1 MCLHRTYWE
10 EWEKTHLAPYAS
22 KCDDDELTRRPATPP
37 DYKDIKDPAGSES
50 RYRTSFQID
59 KDRILSSTAFRRLEY
74 KTQIFVNHEGD
85 NYRTRLTH
93 TTEVSSIA
101 RRIAKAMRL
110 NEDLVEAIALGHDLG
125 HTPFGHAGEEAL
137 NEWGL
142 LGRYGFYHN
151 VHGLRIVDELEEGYD
166 WDKRKKEDGG
176 GSGLN
181 LTYAVRE
188 GILKHTTRGF
198 REGDKRIFNER
209 QILNGIDPDA
219 PSTLEAQVVALAD
232 EIAQRVNDLEDG
244 LRSGLI
250 SKDDVVK
257 LIRKAIPNDD
267 TKINDLIRA
276 EKTSPIDRTIV
287 ARRRGKYLQIIDSCQ
302 EGNSPPTMANLI
314 GLIRELWTA
323 NAIEYSHKNIK
334 GLTEVS
340 AEIGDETGGV
350 YGSQITKF
358 NTNTFE
364 EIVKLDEIKTV
375 NKLEQDRLKLG
386 KKAVAEFCE
395 IDIFIHNK
403 KPTAHI
409 KIIEKTLKRD
419 INSEKLIPIGAATTL
434 NEITANKYFIKWI
447 ASDMAVWRTQRVL
460 VLAEAEGKEVE
471 GIYKNYPI
479 EQVKIKIREKNVISF
494 SDEMAKIDKEFKRF
508 IELKIHRSSKV
519 ARMNTKGVE
528 LVKKIFNRF
537 LDNPFQLPKNV
548 LGKYPNQNLIDDNK
562 KISEIDNLIRNE
574 ADKDAFKQLVA
585 EHIAGMTDRF
595 LINEYERLF
604 LISKDIEEKEEK
616 SFSD

>member
-1 MCLHRTYWE
+1 M
-10 EWEKTHLAPYAS
+10 
-22 KCDDDELTRRPATPP
+22 
-37 DYKDIKDPAGSES
+37 
-50 RYRTSFQID
+50 
-59 KDRILSSTAFRRLEY
+59 
-74 KTQIFVNHEGD
+74 
-85 NYRTRLTH
+85 
-93 TTEVSSIA
+93 
-101 RRIAKAMRL
+101 
-110 NEDLVEAIALGHDLG
+110 
-125 HTPFGHAGEEAL
+125 
-137 NEWGL
+137 
-142 LGRYGFYHN
+142 
-151 VHGLRIVDELEEGYD
+151 GLRIVDELEEGYD

-198 REGDKRIFNER
+198 REGDKRIFNET

-276 EKTSPIDRTIV
+276 EKTLSIDEEIV
-287 ARRRGKYLQIIDSCQ
+287 KRRREKYLQIVDSCQ
-302 EGNSPPTMANLI
+302 EDTRPPTRANLI

-340 AEIGDETGGV
+340 DEIGDETGGV
-350 YGSQITKF
+350 YGSQIKSF
-358 NTNTFE
+358 NSDPYDD
-364 EIVKLDEIKTV
+364 IVNLKDIETV
-375 NKLEQDRLKLG
+375 DKLEQDQLKIG
-386 KKAVAEFCE
+386 NEAKAEFCE
-395 IDIFIHNK
+395 IDISTNNEK
-403 KPTAHI
+403 TTAHI

-419 INSEKLIPIGAATTL
+419 KNSEKLIPSGKAITI

-460 VLAEAEGKEVE
+460 ILAEAPGNN
-471 GIYKNYPI
+471 IYKNYPI
-479 EQVKIKIREKNVISF
+479 EQVKIKIRKKNVISF
-494 SDEMAKIDKEFKRF
+494 SDEMAKIDKKFKRF

-537 LDNPFQLPKNV
+537 LDNPYQLPKNV
-548 LGKYPNQNLIDDNK
+548 WEKYQNKNIIDEKGDIKDIDDK
-562 KISEIDNLIRNE
+562 DIDEQIRNE
-574 ADKDAFKQLVA
+574 TAKPEFKQLVA
-585 EHIAGMTDRF
+585 EHIARMTDRF

>member
-10 EWEKTHLAPYAS
+10 EWERTHLAPYAS
-22 KCDDDELTRRPATPP
+22 KCDDEELTRRPATSQ
-37 DYKDIKDPAGSES
+37 DYEDIKDPAGSES

-110 NEDLVEAIALGHDLG
+110 NEDLVEAIALGHDIG
-125 HTPFGHAGEEAL
+125 HTPFGHAGEEAF
-137 NEWGL
+137 NDEENL
-142 LGRYGFYHN
+142 LGTYGFYHN
-151 VHGLRIVDELEEGYD
+151 VHGLRIVDKLEEGYD
-166 WDKRKKEDGG
+166 WDKRKKEHGG

-198 REGDKRIFNER
+198 REGDKRIFNEKR
-209 QILNGIDPDA
+209 ILNGIDSSA

-232 EIAQRVNDLEDG
+232 EIAQRANDIEDG

-257 LIRKAIPNDD
+257 LIRKSIPNDEI
-267 TKINDLIRA
+267 KLNKLIRA
-276 EKTSPIDRTIV
+276 EKTLNIDEEIVKRRTE
-287 ARRRGKYLQIIDSCQ
+287 KYLQIVKSCQ
-302 EGNSPPTMANLI
+302 EDSSPPTMNNII
-314 GLIRELWTA
+314 GLIRELWMA
-323 NAIEYSHKNIK
+323 NAIEY
-334 GLTEVS
+334 GE
-340 AEIGDETGGV
+340 GGV
-350 YGSQITKF
+350 FGSQIKSF
-358 NTNTFE
+358 NTDPYE
-364 EIVKLDEIKTV
+364 KIVKLDGIKTV
-375 NKLEQDRLKLG
+375 DKLEQDQLKLG
-386 KKAVAEFCE
+386 KETEAEVCE
-395 IDIFIHNK
+395 IDISINNE

-409 KIIEKTLKRD
+409 RIMRRMLKRD
-419 INSEKLIPIGAATTL
+419 INSEKLIQIGNDTTI
-434 NEITANKYFIKWI
+434 NEINANKYFIKWI

-460 VLAEAEGKEVE
+460 VLAEAPGNNN
-471 GIYKNYPI
+471 IYKNYPI

-494 SDEMAKIDKEFKRF
+494 SDEMDKIDKEFKRF

-528 LVKKIFNRF
+528 LVKKIFKRF
-537 LDNPFQLPKNV
+537 LENPFQLPKNV
-548 LGKYPNQNLIDDNK
+548 WEKYPNKNIIDKNED
-562 KISEIDNLIRNE
+562 ISDIDNQIRNE
-574 ADKDAFKQLVA
+574 TAKAAFKQLVA